1 VSSADAE
8 PKENGGGATPEA
20 PSPAAAVRF
29 RGAEPAATAARP
41 GKAGKVYRDIVVVGA
56 SAGGVEALTRLAPAL
71 PPEFPAAIF
80 VVLHL
85 SSTGTSVL
93 PNILTRGGPL
103 PASVPQDGEK
113 IDRGHV
119 YVAPPDRHLLLAGSR
134 VRLSAGP
141 RENGHRPA
149 IDPLF
154 RSAARTY
161 GPRVIALVLSGT
173 LDDGAA
179 GARLVK
185 ERGGA
190 VLVQSSTDALYPA
203 MPEHAAALTDVD
215 GALSAPEMATRVAE
229 LVEQPLEPHWE
240 ARAEARDQAER
251 AAVAAS
257 AEAEDGQPA
266 ELSCPECGGPLWERG
281 EGQFVHFACRVGH
294 VYSPESLIAEQ
305 GTSLERALWTATRG
319 LYERADLYRRL
330 ARRAED
336 KTALAQRF
344 ERRASAAEEHA
355 AAIRD
360 ALARLVPAP
369 EAEEP
374 G

>member
-1 VSSADAE
+1 VSAAGPE
-8 PKENGGGATPEA
+8 PEENEGVGT
-20 PSPAAAVRF
+20 SLDPAAARF
-29 RGAEPAATAARP
+29 RGAEPARTAPRP
-41 GKAGKVYRDIVVVGA
+41 SKPGEVYRDIVVVGA
-56 SAGGVEALTRLAPAL
+56 SAGGVEALTRLVAQF

-93 PNILTRGGPL
+93 PDILARKGAL
-103 PASVPQDGEK
+103 PATVPQDREK

-119 YVAPPDRHLLLAGSR
+119 YVAPPDRHLLLVGSR
-134 VRLSAGP
+134 VQLSAGP

-161 GPRVIALVLSGT
+161 GPRVIAVVLSGT

-190 VLVQSSTDALYPA
+190 VLVQSSDDALYPA
-203 MPEHAAALTDVD
+203 MPQHAAAATEID
-215 GALSAPEMATRVAE
+215 GAVPAAGMARQIAD
-229 LVEQPLEPHWE
+229 LVEESLDPAWE
-240 ARAEARDQAER
+240 KRAKARDQSER
-251 AAVAAS
+251 AAVAAA

-281 EGQFVHFACRVGH
+281 EGQFVNFACRIGH

-330 ARRAED
+330 ARRA
-336 KTALAQRF
+336 KGKGALARRF
-344 ERRASAAEEHA
+344 ESRASAAEEHA
-355 AAIRD
+355 EAVRD

-374 G
+374 A